1 MAQLLRWCPEPIH
14 PEPHTFVADVD
25 AALLEKVFGNPKRER
40 EANIHQ
46 YAELNDLRRGFEVEE
61 RVLGQIRRLITRIG
75 HLKIVFADNTASSPV
90 SLRIPVL
97 PIADSYRYQ

>member
-25 AALLEKVFGNPKRER
+25 AALMEKVFDIPKRER

-46 YAELNDLRRGFEVEE
+46 YAELNDLRRGFEVAE
-61 RVLGQIRRLITRIG
+61 RVFAHLPRLI
-75 HLKIVFADNTASSPV
+75 APP
-90 SLRIPVL
+90 LRL
-97 PIADSYRYQ
+97 

>member
-1 MAQLLRWCPEPIH
+1 MAQQLRWCPEPIQ

-25 AALLEKVFGNPKRER
+25 AALMEKVFDIPKRER

-46 YAELNDLRRGFEVEE
+46 YAELNDLRRGFEIAE

-75 HLKIVFADNTASSPV
+75 HLKTISADNTSSSLV